1 MFPLKKK
8 KKITVFP
15 SQQGY
20 SLNNH
25 TPTCLHFWTRR
36 ITFPHY
42 HGLAYPFMNMHAAR
56 FKAPLAQCFGEAV
69 L

>member
-8 KKITVFP
+8 KKNYEFP

-25 TPTCLHFWTRR
+25 TPTCLQFLTRR
-36 ITFPHY
+36 IIFPHY
-42 HGLAYPFMNMHAAR
+42 HGLAYPFMNMHAPR
-56 FKAPLAQCFGEAV
+56 FKASLVQCFGETV